1 MADDFDLLIR
11 HSGFHFGWSLGQFD
25 SLQRVV
31 LDQASANGMTHHSDK
46 NSHLVDGR
54 VPGGFLTRTAWRRG
68 TPGDVFGQEVG
79 MNMSRRVDLL
89 LEEENFDPTPAVDSG
104 LTTEWVDNFQSKSF
118 FDPIPAVRFLGLF
131 SNYHFA
137 DFGLCFKGLGFAGF
151 ECGIGSK
158 AGTAESFDPFFVRKF
173 KPPERTS
180 RSLMQGC
187 HGF

>member
-1 MADDFDLLIR
+1 
-11 HSGFHFGWSLGQFD
+11 
-25 SLQRVV
+25 
-31 LDQASANGMTHHSDK
+31 
-46 NSHLVDGR
+46 
-54 VPGGFLTRTAWRRG
+54 
-68 TPGDVFGQEVG
+68 

-104 LTTEWVDNFQSKSF
+104 LTTAWVDNFQSESF
-118 FDPIPAVRFLGLF
+118 FDPIPAVRFLSLF

-137 DFGLCFKGLGFAGF
+137 DFGLGLEGFGFAGF
-151 ECGIGSK
+151 ECGIGPK
-158 AGTAESFDPFFVRKF
+158 ASTTKSFDPFFIRKF